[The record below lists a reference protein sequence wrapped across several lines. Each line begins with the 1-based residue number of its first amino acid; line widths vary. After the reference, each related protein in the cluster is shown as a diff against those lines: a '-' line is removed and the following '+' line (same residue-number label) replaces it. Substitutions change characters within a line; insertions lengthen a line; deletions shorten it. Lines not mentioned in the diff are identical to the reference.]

1 MARKD
6 NRIMPLLQELDT
18 PQIDESL
25 AGAASKQVPLT
36 VTIRDGQTWVNLH
49 SRALRFEGR
58 HLLIEQPRESDV
70 APPREFAPG
79 SKLGLSFKLK
89 HYKHLSSATVKGP
102 AQFPLEDGTSVPC
115 LSICCPLHMQRVQR
129 RAYLRADVPDGK
141 IVRASFWRGSKDS
154 EPAGGGPENPVW
166 SGRVG
171 NLSAGGFQLIAGP
184 DTQEAL
190 EEGDTVGVRISFGAG
205 DLTLYADA
213 MFRHLDTVQDGQCL
227 LGFQFMGLDQT
238 CEGRQAL
245 KQIFYKVSEFL
256 RATNHQR

>member
-1 MARKD
+1 
-6 NRIMPLLQELDT
+6 MPLLQELDT
-18 PQIDESL
+18 SQIDESL
-25 AGAASKQVPLT
+25 VGAARKQVPLT
-36 VTIRDGQTWVNLH
+36 ITLRDGEAWVNLH
-49 SRALRFEGR
+49 SRALSFQGQ
-58 HLLIEQPRESDV
+58 HLLIEHPREEED

-102 AQFPLEDGTSVPC
+102 AQFQLDDGTSVPC

-129 RAYLRADVPDGK
+129 RAYLRADVPEGK
-141 IVRASFWRGSKDS
+141 IVRASFWRGSKES

-166 SGRVG
+166 SGSVG
-171 NLSAGGFQLIAGP
+171 NLSAGGFQLVGSTSLA
-184 DTQEAL
+184 DAL

-213 MFRHLDTVQDGQCL
+213 MFRHLDQCSSDQCL

-238 CEGRQAL
+238 TQGRQAL

-256 RATNHQR
+256 RASSPGR

>member
-1 MARKD
+1 
-6 NRIMPLLQELDT
+6 MPLLQELDT
-18 PQIDESL
+18 SQIDESL
-25 AGAASKQVPLT
+25 AGAARKQVPLT
-36 VTIRDGQTWVNLH
+36 ITLRDGETWVNLH
-49 SRALRFEGR
+49 SRALSFEGQ
-58 HLLIEQPRESDV
+58 HLLIEHPREDDES
-70 APPREFAPG
+70 APREFAPG

-102 AQFPLEDGTSVPC
+102 AQFALEDGTSVPC

-166 SGRVG
+166 SGSVG
-171 NLSAGGFQLIAGP
+171 NLSAGGFQLVGSASLV
-184 DTQEAL
+184 DAL

-213 MFRHLDTVQDGQCL
+213 MFRHLDQSSPEQCL

-238 CEGRQAL
+238 TQGRQAL

-256 RATNHQR
+256 RATSPAR